1 MFDLNIAF
9 EYMQFSPSDYNLAIT
24 HFVVSF
30 GLLAFLYG
38 YIKSSEMTNQSNII
52 LTILTMEINW
62 KPLILTWIT
71 LFPIVLYSVYVG
83 ISTLFSFDA
92 AVQMDKI
99 NGVSI
104 NASHIGYLV
113 DAQFFLIALCLLL
126 IYKLDFKW
134 FSFVPLIAYMVFR
147 ALTGWARWT
156 ILLTLLNVGF
166 LLLHRHKKKWPPV
179 SVLYYFIPIILL
191 FYFLGR
197 DRSILFN
204 LAMGYGPSEVVELK
218 DFSVYQF
225 LDGLDFANFDY
236 LSYIIAHVP
245 SASGT
250 FTWGTQYL
258 QIFTEPIPRLWWPDK
273 PAGPPISLF
282 DLNSFG
288 NFVGLTTSTLGDG
301 WMTLG
306 FPGAMIVQY
315 LFGKIYGKVY
325 KWFEINK
332 NSKLASI
339 IYLTIASLFIQFFR
353 DGGILSILEFI
364 FFTTFPFLLYIVFGF
379 IINTI
384 EHKMKT

>member
-1 MFDLNIAF
+1 
-9 EYMQFSPSDYNLAIT
+9 MQFNPSDYDIAIT

-30 GLLAFLYG
+30 GLLAFMYG
-38 YIKSSEMTNQSNII
+38 YMRSSLKVEKSNII
-52 LTILTMEINW
+52 SNVLTMDIEWNA
-62 KPLILTWIT
+62 LILTWLT
-71 LFPIVLYSVYVG
+71 LFPIAIYSIFLGINTLVG
-83 ISTLFSFDA
+83 TEA
-92 AVQMDKI
+92 AVQMDRI
-99 NGVSI
+99 NGVAV
-104 NASHIGYLV
+104 NTSHVGYLV
-113 DAQFFLIALCLLL
+113 DAQFFLIALCVLL

-134 FSFVPLIAYMVFR
+134 ISFIPLVAFVIFR

-156 ILLTLLNVGF
+156 ILLTFLNIGF
-166 LLLHRHKKKWPPV
+166 LLLHRHKKRWPSL
-179 SVLYYFIPIILL
+179 SVLYYSVPIIFL

-204 LAMGYGPSEVVELK
+204 LIMGYGPSEVVELK

-273 PAGPPISLF
+273 PVGPPIVFF

-301 WMTLG
+301 WLTIG
-306 FPGAMIVQY
+306 FPGAMIAQY
-315 LFGKIYGKVY
+315 LYGNFFGKAY
-325 KWFEINK
+325 KWYEINK
-332 NSKLASI
+332 NSTLATI
-339 IYLTIASLFIQFFR
+339 IYLTIASLFIQLFR
-353 DGGILSILEFI
+353 DGGILSVLKFIL
-364 FFTTFPFLLYIVFGF
+364 FTTFPYFIYIVYN
-379 IINTI
+379 IIIKKYTSSLTPNF
-384 EHKMKT
+384 